1 MNILV
6 SRPAAL
12 PGGGRGREC
21 GDAFRHSPLLCFQV
35 GDSRLQGHVLHAE
48 QPAVDGADDVPGEVG
63 VLLEVGRGLESQG
76 REECGH
82 QPCER
87 LACEHVRVQR
97 ERAEENRDRVVPREE
112 LLLDVGRGGGQAL
125 YLEVWVRLVVDANR
139 PADAG
144 SDRAVCCGGGAG
156 GSLVRVHVS
165 DEEVRRNPC
174 TVHVRDGE

>member
-1 MNILV
+1 M
-6 SRPAAL
+6 
-12 PGGGRGREC
+12 
-21 GDAFRHSPLLCFQV
+21 
-35 GDSRLQGHVLHAE
+35 LHAE

-63 VLLEVGRGLESQG
+63 VLLEVGEGLEPQG
-76 REECGH
+76 REEGGH

-87 LACEHVRVQR
+87 LAGEHVRVQW
-97 ERAEENRDRVVPREE
+97 EGAEENRDGVVPREE

-125 YLEVWVRLVVDANR
+125 DLEVGVRLVVDANC

-156 GSLVRVHVS
+156 GSLVRVHIS

-174 TVHVRDGE
+174 AVYVRDGE